1 MHYYARMITGVD
13 HYGIENIQWIFHVSE
28 TKLGQIFSNTN
39 SLGFVIKTDLWMDDL
54 FHEFW
59 AKKQSG
65 NDDQTQKTLSPPQN
79 IFHIL

>member
-1 MHYYARMITGVD
+1 MHVHMIIGVD
-13 HYGIENIQWIFHVSE
+13 HYGIENIQWIFHVWE

-59 AKKQSG
+59 TKNSQAMMTKQKK
-65 NDDQTQKTLSPPQN
+65 LSVHHE
-79 IFHIL
+79 I